1 LLASPLVH
9 VWQADE
15 GFRLARSRNRA
26 IAAARG
32 DYVIIVDG
40 DLVLHRHFVGDHLRA
55 ARHGCFIQGAAIRAS
70 MTARVFQ
77 RRHVF
82 LLGHMRSYSSVLS
95 HILGSHPQIDG
106 YCETHIKYRTR
117 FDLWRLH
124 HRVKKLTGDPLSGD
138 YVLDKVLHDYP
149 IARSIL
155 DSSRT
160 RGIVLVRR
168 PAASVRSIIEMG
180 LTHSSIAWH
189 RNFEQVAR
197 YYETRL
203 AGLLRLAEALRG
215 RVVFLQAERLLFS
228 PRPVLDQLATFL
240 ELQSPLETEY
250 RCFAHTGEPG
260 FGDPSEAISTGR
272 ITPTARASQTAVSLP
287 RPLIIRLQNAYDF
300 WCGAISRSCPAISG
314 SETTA
319 YSNQLPG

>member
-1 LLASPLVH
+1 
-9 VWQADE
+9 
-15 GFRLARSRNRA
+15 
-26 IAAARG
+26 
-32 DYVIIVDG
+32 
-40 DLVLHRHFVGDHLRA
+40 
-55 ARHGCFIQGAAIRAS
+55 
-70 MTARVFQ
+70 MTARVLQ
-77 RRHVF
+77 RRHLF

-117 FDLWRLH
+117 FDLLRLQ
-124 HRVKKLTGDPLSGD
+124 HRVKKLTGEPLCGN

-149 IARSIL
+149 LARSIS
-155 DSSRT
+155 DSTRT

-180 LTHSSIAWH
+180 LTHSPVAWH
-189 RNFEQVAR
+189 RDFGQVAR

-228 PRPVLDQLATFL
+228 PRAVLDQLGTFL
-240 ELQSPLETEY
+240 ELQSPLQTEY
-250 RCFAHTGEPG
+250 RCFAHTGDPG
-260 FGDPSEAISTGR
+260 FGDPSAAISAGR
-272 ITPTARASQTAVSLP
+272 ITPTARESRTAVSLP
-287 RPLIIRLQNAYDF
+287 RPLVIRLQNAYDF
-300 WCGAISRSCPAISG
+300 WCGAISRSCPTIG
-314 SETTA
+314 SSEITG